1 MISVL
6 DRLAT
11 EFRDVQ
17 RSAESVAQ
25 PFACLLPQRICKISD
40 DDVANLCPI
49 PKDLSNLDALRAEID
64 LMSQDIQHICPQND
78 LRAAGN
84 GKDIRT
90 CVKLAL
96 TVPITV
102 ASNERSFSRL
112 KLMKSYLHTTMSEH
126 RLDDIMII
134 TCESD
139 IADKLELDE
148 LARSWSLLKARRIQ
162 V

>member
-1 MISVL
+1 M
-6 DRLAT
+6 
-11 EFRDVQ
+11 
-17 RSAESVAQ
+17 
-25 PFACLLPQRICKISD
+25 
-40 DDVANLCPI
+40 ANLCRKF
-49 PKDLSNLDALRAEID
+49 PKDLSNPDALRTEID
-64 LMSQDIQHICPQND
+64 LMSQDIQHVCPQN
-78 LRAAGN
+78 GN
-84 GKDIRT
+84 GQWQRYPNLQ
-90 CVKLAL
+90 VYQLAL

-112 KLMKSYLHTTMSEH
+112 KLVKSYLRTTMTEH
-126 RLDDIMII
+126 CLDDIMII

>member
-1 MISVL
+1 M
-6 DRLAT
+6 
-11 EFRDVQ
+11 
-17 RSAESVAQ
+17 
-25 PFACLLPQRICKISD
+25 
-40 DDVANLCPI
+40 ANLCRKF
-49 PKDLSNLDALRAEID
+49 PKDLSNPDALRTEID
-64 LMSQDIQHICPQND
+64 LMSQDIQHVCPQND
-78 LRAAGN
+78 LRAAAKMMCGQWQRYPN
-84 GKDIRT
+84 LQ
-90 CVKLAL
+90 VYQLAL

-112 KLMKSYLHTTMSEH
+112 KLVKSYLRTTMTDH

-139 IADKLELDE
+139 IADKLELDA